1 MRVTATV
8 TSKGQ
13 VTLPKAIRERLGG
26 RIIEFVAEG
35 SRIEIRP
42 VPDVAGSL
50 AEYAD
55 SYVPLD
61 KAREA
66 VWGGRG

>member
-13 VTLPKAIRERLGG
+13 VTLPKAIRDKLGA

-42 VPDVAGSL
+42 VPDAAGSL
-50 AEYAD
+50 AEFAG
-55 SYVPLD
+55 SYVPLEE
-61 KAREA
+61 ARRA
-66 VWGGRG
+66 VWGERE